1 MNHVMDCNV
10 ATNEASSFDNKLGLN
25 LGEISALILE
35 KSEIMR
41 LTLSGVLHSLGIHD
55 QRSTGDPKYAFD
67 LLTCRPAD
75 IIFSDWSPGL
85 DGIGFLTMV
94 RSNPRALS
102 PYTPVIMV
110 SANTDPRHIFA
121 ARDSGMTEYVAKPY
135 TAKRIYDR
143 VWEVI
148 ERQRK
153 FIKNASFFGP
163 DRRRHKKQVDGMERR
178 KSLN

>member
-1 MNHVMDCNV
+1 MNHVMDYNV
-10 ATNEASSFDNKLGLN
+10 ASNDVSSFDDKLGLD
-25 LGEISALILE
+25 LREISALILE

-55 QRSTGDPKYAFD
+55 QRSTDDPKYALD

-85 DGIGFLTMV
+85 DGIDFLTKV
-94 RSNPRALS
+94 RTTPKALS

-110 SANTDPRHIFA
+110 TANTDPRHVYI

-135 TAKRIYDR
+135 TAKRIYSR
-143 VWEVI
+143 IWEVI

-153 FIKNASFFGP
+153 FIKNTSFFGP
-163 DRRRHKKQVDGMERR
+163 DRRRHKKAVDGLDRR
-178 KSLN
+178 LH